1 MDYRLLVTLI
11 YGIFRVSNSWHQ
23 FSNTQYHCWP
33 LSANGANP
41 QTYDPCPGVDLTW
54 IEPPPDTLK
63 EQAGFNTTSQL
74 FLQPSFYSWAVGQNL
89 FSNANGSQGISDASL
104 AQQWCETTT
113 CPSASVATEDNCCI
127 HHMNIHSCPMDG
139 SLDVCGPWIPPSGK
153 VFTHSQV
160 LVGSATQGNWT
171 NYVGGLYVAGQT
183 SIIAHFKVAGISIA
197 LIKIVKVL
205 PKAVCGD
212 GNCEPEEGCETCVAD
227 CGTCP
232 LEPWAW
238 AVITLGI
245 LAVVVV
251 FGGLLLKI
259 QYQKRKLLFDESW
272 IYLYDT
278 IIQELE
284 PRHAFGSC
292 ISRRSMACLD
302 DAISTTGSLT
312 ACKQMFATT
321 GTVDGKTVTIRKI
334 NKNQFLLSRRIRE
347 EVRIVRTMDHT
358 NLCKFVGG
366 CVKVPNVCILM
377 EYCLKGSLIDV
388 LLNDDIPLSWSFRLS
403 FAADIARGMAYLHN
417 HSIVHGRLKA
427 HNCVIDDRWT
437 VKITDYGLPTY
448 RINEFEDQ
456 EHEGEITLKMSRYK
470 VYYAPEFK
478 NDMASSKE
486 FTLNVT
492 SCEGDVYA
500 FGVILIEIATRNDAY
515 GDEDWTTLPLNWK
528 PPIPQFGKHEDYDT
542 KCPCP
547 EQYCSLIVT
556 CLNNNQNERPKFD
569 IIKKSIHKMN
579 PNKLNPVDLMMNM
592 MEKYSKHL
600 ESLVTDRTKE
610 LILEKQKTD
619 RLLYN
624 ILPKSV
630 ADELRHGRPVQAES
644 FEICTIFFS
653 DIVGFT
659 SLSCGSTPMEVV
671 ALLNKLYITFDEIIE
686 KFDVYKVETIG
697 DAYMV
702 VSGVPNLTEDHAYEI
717 SNMALE
723 LVEESKIF
731 TIPHRKGENLKI
743 RVGLHSGH
751 VCAGV
756 VGMRMP
762 RYCLFGDTVNTASR
776 MESNGEAYR
785 IHISD
790 STHTE
795 LALYDGFVF
804 EERGTI
810 PIKGKGN
817 MRTWWLLS
825 AGKTKKCEKLGKII
839 DDTNILT
846 DELLAENEKNSNLID
861 QNSIDNK
868 TGKQNGNVDGCIS
881 MLKTLN
887 SKLVVDTNME
897 QTGTQPPQ
905 KGVRF
910 E

>member
-1 MDYRLLVTLI
+1 MDYRFLVFLVYSLLR
-11 YGIFRVSNSWHQ
+11 GSKPWHQ

-33 LSANGANP
+33 LSANDANP
-41 QTYDPCPGVDLTW
+41 QAYDPCPGVDVTW
-54 IEPPPDTLK
+54 VEPPPDSIK
-63 EQAGFNTTSQL
+63 EQTGFNTTTQL
-74 FLQPSFYSWAVGQNL
+74 ILDVSFYSWAVGLNL
-89 FSNANGSQGISDASL
+89 FSNTNGGLGFSDANL
-104 AQQWCETTT
+104 AKQWCETTT
-113 CPSASVATEDNCCI
+113 CPAPSAATVDNCCI

-139 SLDVCGPWIPPSGK
+139 DLDVCGPWIPPSGK

-160 LVGSATQGNWT
+160 LVGPATQANWT
-171 NYVGGLYVAGQT
+171 NYVGGLYAIGQT
-183 SIIAHFKVAGISIA
+183 SIISHFKVAGISIA
-197 LIKIVKVL
+197 LIKFVKVL

-212 GNCEPEEGCETCVAD
+212 GTCDPEEDCTTCVAD
-227 CGTCP
+227 CGKCP

-238 AVITLGI
+238 ALIVLGI
-245 LAVVVV
+245 LSVVVI

-259 QYQKRKLLFDESW
+259 QYQKRKLLLDESW
-272 IYLYDT
+272 VYMYDS

-292 ISRRSMACLD
+292 ISRRSFGNLE
-302 DAISTTGSLT
+302 DAISTTGSFT
-312 ACKQMFATT
+312 AYKQMFATT
-321 GTVDGKTVTIRKI
+321 GIIDGKTVTIRKI
-334 NKNQFLLSRRIRE
+334 NKSQFALCRKIRE
-347 EVRIVRTMDHT
+347 EVRAVRTMDHV

-366 CVKVPNVCILM
+366 CTKVPNVCILM
-377 EYCLKGSLIDV
+377 EYCPKGSLIDV

-403 FAADIARGMAYLHN
+403 FSTDISRGMAYLHSHN
-417 HSIVHGRLKA
+417 MVHGRLKA

-437 VKITDYGLPTY
+437 VKITDYGLPSY
-448 RINEFEDQ
+448 RINEFEDE
-456 EHEGEITLKMSRYK
+456 EHEGEASLKASHYK
-470 VYYAPEFK
+470 VYNAPELK
-478 NDMASSKE
+478 SQMAASKD
-486 FTLNVT
+486 FTVNVT
-492 SCEGDVYA
+492 SYEGDVYA
-500 FGVILIEIATRNDAY
+500 FGMILVEIATRNEAY
-515 GDEDWTTLPLNWK
+515 GDDDWSTVPWDWK
-528 PPIPQFGKHEDYDT
+528 PPMPQFGKQEDFDN

-547 EQYCSLIVT
+547 VQYCHLIDS
-556 CLNNNQNERPKFD
+556 CWNDIPHERPKFD
-569 IIKKSIHKMN
+569 IIKKLLQKMN

-624 ILPKSV
+624 MLPKSV
-630 ADELRHGRPVQAES
+630 ADELRHGRPVEAETY
-644 FEICTIFFS
+644 EICTIFFS

-659 SLSCGSTPMEVV
+659 SLSSGSTPMEVV

-702 VSGVPNLTEDHAYEI
+702 VSGVPKLTEDHASEVAK
-717 SNMALE
+717 MALE
-723 LVEESKIF
+723 LVEESKVF
-731 TIPHRKGENLKI
+731 KIPHRKGENLKI

-756 VGMRMP
+756 VGLRMP

-795 LALYDGFVF
+795 LALYDEFVF

-810 PIKGKGN
+810 PIKGKGE

-825 AGKTKKCEKLGKII
+825 AGKTKKCADLDNII
-839 DDTNILT
+839 HGTDILT
-846 DELLAENEKNSNLID
+846 NDFIAENEIIYQD
-861 QNSIDNK
+861 VIDNK
-868 TGKQNGNVDGCIS
+868 NGKQNVDGCIN

-887 SKLVVDTNME
+887 NTLVMDVIPAKTDC
-897 QTGTQPPQ
+897 QSVQ
-905 KGVRF
+905 KG
-910 E
+910 